1 MKQCNFCGK
10 TEEEVKIL
18 IQGVNVYICNECV
31 ELYIDIVK
39 GKEEKEK
46 QESIWKK
53 LKCLFPKRDKC

>member
-31 ELYIDIVK
+31 ELCMDIVK

-46 QESIWKK
+46 KEEV
-53 LKCLFPKRDKC
+53 